1 VKPTRLVL
9 VLARLAAL
17 VSSGAGASGRG
28 SYEPPYGIDFRPQD
42 QERARAVVLRRAD
55 LPSGPRWRIGVRRP
69 SKVELQP
76 PGCSSSPSTKS
87 NLVLTGAISS
97 QSESGAPFGYGHY
110 IEDRVRVF
118 AAKGMVARDT
128 RSLRSPSRVLLC
140 MRKLILLKPSSPCP
154 NCEIT
159 SAERIVSL
167 GGLPLPGLSSVVFA
181 SKALIRLKVVRK
193 TAGTTRVLSR
203 FLNTSYYIV
212 IASGRTENVLIAFG
226 RPREVTQALVV
237 RLARIL
243 AARATA

>member
-1 VKPTRLVL
+1 
-9 VLARLAAL
+9 
-17 VSSGAGASGRG
+17 
-28 SYEPPYGIDFRPQD
+28 
-42 QERARAVVLRRAD
+42 
-55 LPSGPRWRIGVRRP
+55 
-69 SKVELQP
+69 
-76 PGCSSSPSTKS
+76 
-87 NLVLTGAISS
+87 
-97 QSESGAPFGYGHY
+97 
-110 IEDRVRVF
+110 
-118 AAKGMVARDT
+118 
-128 RSLRSPSRVLLC
+128 

-181 SKALIRLKVVRK
+181 SKALRLKVVRK